1 MYKIPA
7 KTLFIGQKLIYVPEC
22 RSTNS
27 LLNELNDQSQL
38 PEGTVLITNRQIA
51 GRGQRG
57 NSWEAEPGM
66 NLTFSILLRP
76 RFLEAKDQFQLNMA
90 VSMAIADALKSIT
103 AQPIKLKWPNDIM
116 IGDKK
121 IGGILIESQLQGPSL
136 SCSIVGIGVNI
147 NQEKFSYPGAS
158 SLYNCTGSSAN
169 LDDLL
174 QSLLETMEY
183 AYLDL
188 RTGKAAA
195 LKQRYLTSL
204 YKFNEPHRF
213 ESSGVKF
220 TGSIHDVDE
229 NGRLCVKSGETRRV
243 FSFKEVEFLS

>member
-22 RSTNS
+22 HSTNS

-57 NSWEAEPGM
+57 NTWEAEPGM

-76 RFLEAKDQFQLNMA
+76 RFLEAKDQFRLNMA
-90 VSMAIADALKSIT
+90 VSIAIADALEVNEAPS
-103 AQPIKLKWPNDIM
+103 IKLKWPNDILM
-116 IGDKK
+116 KDKK
-121 IGGILIESQLQGPSL
+121 IGGILIESQLQGSSL

-147 NQEKFSYPGAS
+147 NQENFSYQGAS
-158 SLYNCTGSSAN
+158 SLYNFTGRSSD
-169 LDDLL
+169 LDSIF
-174 QSLLETMEY
+174 QRVAESMEH

-188 RTGKAAA
+188 RTGKVSA
-195 LKQRYLTSL
+195 LKQRYLASL

-213 ESSGVKF
+213 EANEEKF
-220 TGSIHDVDE
+220 TGSICDIDE
-229 NGRLCVKSGETRRV
+229 NGRLCVKSGGIMRM
-243 FSFKEVEFLS
+243 FSFKEVKFLG